1 MGQPVSLHRHIERRY
16 SFRQA
21 KRVAVA
27 LLHGLLSFTLF
38 SGAAKK
44 SCLLSNSCRFLFRGA
59 VRNSYLLPNS
69 HDSLFRG

>member
-27 LLHGLLSFTLF
+27 LLYGLLSFT
-38 SGAAKK
+38 
-44 SCLLSNSCRFLFRGA
+44 LFRGA

-69 HDSLFRG
+69 HCSLFPG

>member
-38 SGAAKK
+38 
-44 SCLLSNSCRFLFRGA
+44 RGA
-59 VRNSYLLPNS
+59 VRNSYLLTNS
-69 HDSLFRG
+69 HCSLFRG